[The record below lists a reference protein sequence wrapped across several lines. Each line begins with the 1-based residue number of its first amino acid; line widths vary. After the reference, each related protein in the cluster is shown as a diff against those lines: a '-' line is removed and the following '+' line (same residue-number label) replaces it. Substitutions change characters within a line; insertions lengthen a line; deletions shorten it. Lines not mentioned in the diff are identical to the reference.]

1 MKSVFYGIVLAQ
13 RNPTPPPRNMGA
25 LSFREA
31 LRIVTTSVLLIAP
44 PRIARAEADRATLQS
59 GLVVDL
65 QHEG

>member
-1 MKSVFYGIVLAQ
+1 
-13 RNPTPPPRNMGA
+13 MGA

-31 LRIVTTSVLLIAP
+31 LRIVTTSVLLNAP

-59 GLVVDL
+59 GSVVDL